1 MTQTLTPEILVIGA
15 GPGGAAAAWGL
26 AQAGHDVLMID
37 RAEFPR
43 DKTCGDGLTPMAVG
57 TLREMGV
64 LAQVER
70 AGAVRIDNVRI
81 VGPFGMEATMR
92 FADFQPE
99 SPYALVFP
107 RLQFDDLLRRYAI
120 GGGAEHLGGIKVQ
133 TLEREGDRL
142 VSVRG
147 ASPGGEVEI
156 RARHVV
162 IAVGAN
168 MALLQRAGFITHKPR
183 YIRAARAYYDQVPAV
198 DSRYDFFFDA
208 QLLPG
213 YGWVFPVGAG
223 RANVGVGILPV
234 PWSTRRPTN
243 RLLEEF
249 VTRRRQEGVLR
260 GAAQAGPI
268 KGYPLRIDYPATRT
282 AGENWVI
289 VGESAGLVN
298 PVTGEGIDLAIK
310 SGMIAAE
317 TLDRDI
323 RTGRPNH
330 RAYQHVLWDRFGP
343 MFTGLRAL
351 RDVLIT
357 PFFTDYALLLM
368 RQHRYLTRSVM
379 NMAQGFWPPESVF
392 HPLFIVQ
399 FFMPVTPRLV
409 GEAVRALRGSGGNER

>member
-26 AQAGHDVLMID
+26 AQAGHDVLMVD

-57 TLREMGV
+57 TLRQMGV
-64 LAQVER
+64 LAQVEE

-81 VGPFGMEATMR
+81 VGPFGIEATMR
-92 FADFQPE
+92 FADFQPD

-107 RLQFDDLLRRYAI
+107 RFQFDDLLRRHAI
-120 GGGAEHLGGIKVQ
+120 DGGAEHLGGVKVQ
-133 TLEREGDRL
+133 ALTRQGDRV
-142 VSVRG
+142 VSVHG
-147 ASPGGEVEI
+147 VSSGGEVEI

-168 MALLQRAGFITHKPR
+168 MALLQREGFITHKPR
-183 YIRAARAYYDQVPAV
+183 FIRAARAYYDQVPATN
-198 DSRYDFFFDA
+198 SRYDFFFDS

-249 VTRRRQEGVLR
+249 VARRSREGTLR
-260 GAAQAGPI
+260 GAALAGPV
-268 KGYPLRIDYPATRT
+268 KGYPLRIDYPATRS
-282 AGENWVI
+282 AGDNWVI
-289 VGESAGLVN
+289 VGEAAGLAN
-298 PVTGEGIDLAIK
+298 PVTGEGIDLAIE

-317 TLDRDI
+317 ILSRDI
-323 RTGRPNH
+323 RSGRPTH
-330 RAYQHVLWDRFGP
+330 RAYQHALWDRFGP

-351 RDVLIT
+351 RDILIT

-368 RQHRYLTRSVM
+368 RQHHHLTRSVL
-379 NMAQGFWPPESVF
+379 NMAQGCWPPESVF
-392 HPLFIVQ
+392 HPLFIAQ
-399 FFMPVTPRLV
+399 FFMPITPRLV
-409 GEAVRALRGSGGNER
+409 GDALRAIRAGGGDGR